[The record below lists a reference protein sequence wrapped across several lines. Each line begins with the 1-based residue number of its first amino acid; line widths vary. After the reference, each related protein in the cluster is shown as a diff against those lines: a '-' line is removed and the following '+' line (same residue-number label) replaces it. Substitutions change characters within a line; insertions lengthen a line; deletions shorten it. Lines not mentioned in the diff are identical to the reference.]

1 MGRLVTHF
9 AHKVDKLKSI
19 ENDLPPSSKGFSL
32 MQELFDESN
41 LSLLARSS
49 VKVFPILSELQK
61 LMIPEEDSLSHR
73 AKSEGR
79 TAPGSRG
86 ETRSA
91 SVRAS
96 GPKKSGRGASADKMR
111 DVPLSKFLGE
121 QKIDM
126 RNLLGYLNQS
136 DWIWSL
142 NIGNIMQIS
151 PLTMQDLYSTCT
163 IEFELSRDVILEKV
177 DCALPHCLDLLPRR
191 FLLLRLH
198 RVALPRLGRQRE
210 IQGRQPGDSKRGR
223 RFTPD

>member
-1 MGRLVTHF
+1 
-9 AHKVDKLKSI
+9 
-19 ENDLPPSSKGFSL
+19 
-32 MQELFDESN
+32 
-41 LSLLARSS
+41 
-49 VKVFPILSELQK
+49 
-61 LMIPEEDSLSHR
+61 
-73 AKSEGR
+73 
-79 TAPGSRG
+79 
-86 ETRSA
+86 
-91 SVRAS
+91 
-96 GPKKSGRGASADKMR
+96 MR

-177 DCALPHCLDLLPRR
+177 GCALPHCLDLLPRR